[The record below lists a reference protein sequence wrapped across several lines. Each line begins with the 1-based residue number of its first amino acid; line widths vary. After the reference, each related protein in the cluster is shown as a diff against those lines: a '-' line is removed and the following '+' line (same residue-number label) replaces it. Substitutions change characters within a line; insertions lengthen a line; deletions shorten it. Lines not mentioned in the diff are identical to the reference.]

1 MSTDP
6 IPACRKAIARCFAVA
21 TVLAVSACGVHG
33 TTSGASS
40 SNSGEIVPVAAGSE
54 AAGGMVMAAPNFPEL
69 FGLPKSVTFAAD
81 FADLQSG
88 LDGRIGLAVM
98 PVGGGDMTVLGN
110 WTTGIAWSTIKVP
123 LALAAL
129 RRDPD
134 GLRSIAEAAI
144 TFSDNDAAQE
154 LWNSLGTGSQAAAAV
169 ESVLREAGDNITDV
183 AARHTRLATLDS
195 DDLLAFG
202 ATDWALTDQVRFASR
217 LPCLPRANSVVSLM
231 SEITPSQS
239 WGLGRLIGAEF
250 KGGWGPDDD
259 TGKYT
264 VRQFGLVPTL
274 AGPVAV
280 ALAAEPESGVFED
293 ATDMMDKMALLLG
306 DHLPDLRGGLCSH

>member
-6 IPACRKAIARCFAVA
+6 IPACRKGFVRGLALAA
-21 TVLAVSACGVHG
+21 VLAVSACSVNL
-33 TTSGASS
+33 GAPHHSS
-40 SNSGEIVPVAAGSE
+40 SQSDGIKPVGDSSKLPSSN
-54 AAGGMVMAAPNFPEL
+54 MIAPDLPEL
-69 FGLPKSVTFAAD
+69 FGLPKSLAFAAD
-81 FADLQSG
+81 FADLKAA
-88 LDGRIGLAVM
+88 LDGRVGIAVM
-98 PVGGGDMTVLGN
+98 PVGGGDMTQLGD
-110 WTTGIAWSTIKVP
+110 WSTGIAWSTIKVP

-129 RRDPD
+129 RHDPE
-134 GLRSIAEAAI
+134 GMRSTAEAAI

-154 LWNSLGTGSQAAAAV
+154 LWNSLGNGNQAADAV
-169 ESVLREAGDNITDV
+169 EAILREAGDTTTDV
-183 AARHTRLATLDS
+183 AARHTKLAALES

-202 ATDWALTDQVRFASR
+202 ATDWSLADQVHFASK

-250 KGGWGPDDD
+250 KGGWGPDDE

-264 VRQFGLVPTL
+264 VRQFGLIPTL
-274 AGPVAV
+274 NGPVAV
-280 ALAAEPESGVFED
+280 ALAAEPTSGSFDD
-293 ATDMMDKMALLLG
+293 ATDMMDKLALLVG

>member
-1 MSTDP
+1 M
-6 IPACRKAIARCFAVA
+6 A
-21 TVLAVSACGVHG
+21 TLLAVSACGVHN
-33 TTSGASS
+33 TASS
-40 SNSGEIVPVAAGSE
+40 SSAAGAGGIRPVAADSKVP
-54 AAGGMVMAAPNFPEL
+54 GMSMVAPDLPGL
-69 FGLPKSVTFAAD
+69 FGLPKSVTFTAD
-81 FADLQSG
+81 FTDLQAG

-129 RRDPD
+129 RRDPV
-134 GLRSIAEAAI
+134 GLRTTAEAAI

-154 LWNSLGTGSQAAAAV
+154 LWTSLGTGSQAAEAV
-169 ESVLREAGDNITDV
+169 ESVLREAGDNTTDV
-183 AARHTRLATLDS
+183 AARHTRLAVLES

-202 ATDWALTDQVRFASR
+202 ATDWSLTDQARFASR
-217 LPCLPRANSVVSLM
+217 LPCLPRANSVISLM

-264 VRQFGLVPTL
+264 VRQFGLVPTFN
-274 AGPVAV
+274 GPVAV
-280 ALAAEPESGVFED
+280 ALAAEPASGSFDD

>member
-1 MSTDP
+1 M
-6 IPACRKAIARCFAVA
+6 A
-21 TVLAVSACGVHG
+21 TLLAASACAVHV
-33 TTSGASS
+33 SS
-40 SNSGEIVPVAAGSE
+40 AGSPTAGSASVAP
-54 AAGGMVMAAPNFPEL
+54 AAEPAAAPGLSMVAPNLPGL
-69 FGLPKSVTFAAD
+69 FGLPKSITFAAD

-110 WTTGIAWSTIKVP
+110 WSSGVAWSTIKVP

-129 RRDPD
+129 RRDPT
-134 GLRSIAEAAI
+134 GLRSTAEAAI

-154 LWNSLGTGSQAAAAV
+154 LWNSLGNGAEAADAV
-169 ESVLREAGDNITDV
+169 ESILREAGDGFTDV
-183 AARHTRLATLDS
+183 AARHTRLAMMGA
-195 DDLLAFG
+195 DDELAFG
-202 ATDWALTDQVRFASR
+202 ATDWSLTDQVRFASK

-231 SEITPSQS
+231 SDITPSQS

-274 AGPVAV
+274 AGPIAV
-280 ALAAEPESGVFED
+280 AMAAEPTSGSFDD
-293 ATDMMDKMALLLG
+293 ATDMMDKLALLVG
-306 DHLPDLRGGLCSH
+306 DHLPDLPGGLCTH

>member
-1 MSTDP
+1 MHVSSADTPVPEAPVVTGPADVADGAPTMSM
-6 IPACRKAIARCFAVA
+6 IAPD
-21 TVLAVSACGVHG
+21 L
-33 TTSGASS
+33 
-40 SNSGEIVPVAAGSE
+40 PD
-54 AAGGMVMAAPNFPEL
+54 L
-69 FGLPKSVTFAAD
+69 FGLPKSITFAAD

-88 LDGRIGLAVM
+88 LDGRVGLAVM

-123 LALAAL
+123 IALAAM

-134 GLRSIAEAAI
+134 GLRDLAEAAI
-144 TFSDNDAAQE
+144 TFSDNNAAQS
-154 LWNSLGTGSQAAAAV
+154 LWTSLGNGSQAAAAV
-169 ESVLREAGDNITDV
+169 EAILREAGDTITDV
-183 AARHTRLATLDS
+183 AARHTRLATLGS

-202 ATDWALTDQVRFASR
+202 ATDWSLADQVRFASK

-259 TGKYT
+259 TGDYT
-264 VRQFGLVPTL
+264 VRQFGLIPTL

-280 ALAAEPESGVFED
+280 ALAAEPTSGTFED

-306 DHLPDLRGGLCSH
+306 DHLPDLHGGLCSH

>member
-6 IPACRKAIARCFAVA
+6 IPACGKGFVRGLALAA
-21 TVLAVSACGVHG
+21 VLAVSGCGVNF
-33 TTSGASS
+33 GAAHHASAQPGDIKPVGDSS
-40 SNSGEIVPVAAGSE
+40 ALSTPT
-54 AAGGMVMAAPNFPEL
+54 MAAPDLPEL
-69 FGLPKSVTFAAD
+69 FGLPKSIAFAAD
-81 FADLQSG
+81 FADLRAG
-88 LDGRIGLAVM
+88 LDGRVGVAVM
-98 PVGGGDMTVLGN
+98 PVGGGEMTQLGD

-129 RRDPD
+129 RHDPD
-134 GLRSIAEAAI
+134 GMRATAEAAI

-154 LWNSLGTGSQAAAAV
+154 LWTSLGNGSQAADAV
-169 ESVLREAGDNITDV
+169 EAVLREAGDATTDV
-183 AARHTRLATLDS
+183 AARHTKLAALES

-202 ATDWALTDQVRFASR
+202 ATDWSLSDQVHFASR

-274 AGPVAV
+274 NGPVAV
-280 ALAAEPESGVFED
+280 ALAVEPTSGSFDD
-293 ATDMMDKMALLLG
+293 ATDMMDKLALLVG

>member
-6 IPACRKAIARCFAVA
+6 TPACRRGFARGLALA
-21 TVLAVSACGVHG
+21 AALAVSVCGANLAAGHH
-33 TTSGASS
+33 ASS
-40 SNSGEIVPVAAGSE
+40 QADEIKPVGDSSTLPTPSPIAAGLPQIF
-54 AAGGMVMAAPNFPEL
+54 A
-69 FGLPKSVTFAAD
+69 LPKSVEFAAD
-81 FADLQSG
+81 FTDLQNT
-88 LDGRIGLAVM
+88 LDGRVGLAVM
-98 PVGGGDMTVLGN
+98 PVGGGDMVQLGD
-110 WTTGIAWSTIKVP
+110 WKDGIAWSTIKVP

-129 RRDPD
+129 RHDPQ
-134 GLRSIAEAAI
+134 GMRSTAEAAI
-144 TFSDNDAAQE
+144 TYSDNDAAQE
-154 LWNSLGTGSQAAAAV
+154 LWISLGNGSQAADAV
-169 ESVLREAGDNITDV
+169 EAVLREAGDVTTDV
-183 AARHTRLATLDS
+183 AARHTKLAALES

-202 ATDWALTDQVRFASR
+202 ATEWSLADQVHFASR

-264 VRQFGLVPTL
+264 VRQFGLIPTL
-274 AGPVAV
+274 NGPIAV
-280 ALAAEPESGVFED
+280 ALAAEPNSGSFDD
-293 ATDMMDKMALLLG
+293 ATDMMDKLALLVG

>member
-6 IPACRKAIARCFAVA
+6 IPACCKGFVRGLAVA
-21 TVLAVSACGVHG
+21 AVLAVSGCGVNV
-33 TTSGASS
+33 GAVHHSS
-40 SNSGEIVPVAAGSE
+40 AQADEIKPVGDSSKLQSPPLIA
-54 AAGGMVMAAPNFPEL
+54 PEL
-69 FGLPKSVTFAAD
+69 PELYGLPKTLAFAAD
-81 FADLQSG
+81 FAELKAG
-88 LDGRIGLAVM
+88 LEGRIGLAVM
-98 PVGGGDMTVLGN
+98 PVGGGDMTQLGD

-129 RRDPD
+129 RHDPT
-134 GLRSIAEAAI
+134 GMRSTAEAAI
-144 TFSDNDAAQE
+144 TFSDNDAAQT
-154 LWNSLGTGSQAAAAV
+154 LWNSLGTGSEAAEAV
-169 ESVLREAGDNITDV
+169 ESILREAGDVATDV
-183 AARHTRLATLDS
+183 AARHTKLAALES

-202 ATDWALTDQVRFASR
+202 ATDWSLADQVHFASR

-274 AGPVAV
+274 NGPVAV
-280 ALAAEPESGVFED
+280 ALAAEPDSGSFDD
-293 ATDMMDKMALLLG
+293 ATDMMDKLALLVG
-306 DHLPDLRGGLCSH
+306 DHLPDLRGGLCSR